1 MYKRMLRSVLATAFV
16 AALACG
22 VLSGGYFGGGAV
34 AASVPSAA
42 AQSAESLN
50 VAGDITWDSIPADLA
65 GA

>member
-22 VLSGGYFGGGAV
+22 VLSGGHFGGGA

-42 AQSAESLN
+42 AQGAESLN

>member
-22 VLSGGYFGGGAV
+22 VLSGGDFGGGAV
-34 AASVPSAA
+34 ASVPSTAA
-42 AQSAESLN
+42 KGAESLN